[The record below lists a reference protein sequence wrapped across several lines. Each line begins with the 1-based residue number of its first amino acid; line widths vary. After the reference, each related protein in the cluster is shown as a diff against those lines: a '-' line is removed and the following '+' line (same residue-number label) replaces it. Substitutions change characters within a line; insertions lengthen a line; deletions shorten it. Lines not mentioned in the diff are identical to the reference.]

1 MPRQHRFVFVALVAA
16 AALPAACQRQDA
28 RPPPKDAAVTRTE
41 ANLAP
46 KDVALAGAGRHQLWR
61 IEVMQN
67 GQPSQPLEICADQAI
82 EASFSRPVPTI
93 EGRECV
99 RVDDP
104 TDTGATYSVRC
115 RIDDQLYRVGSV
127 TNGDRAREFTV
138 EMAVSRQDKKGPSF
152 EQVRRYTRVGACPAG
167 WKIGDSAAPGQTQ
180 VTNTLSGEKR
190 TIAR

>member
-1 MPRQHRFVFVALVAA
+1 M
-16 AALPAACQRQDA
+16 
-28 RPPPKDAAVTRTE
+28 
-41 ANLAP
+41 
-46 KDVALAGAGRHQLWR
+46 
-61 IEVMQN
+61 
-67 GQPSQPLEICADQAI
+67 
-82 EASFSRPVPTI
+82 
-93 EGRECV
+93 